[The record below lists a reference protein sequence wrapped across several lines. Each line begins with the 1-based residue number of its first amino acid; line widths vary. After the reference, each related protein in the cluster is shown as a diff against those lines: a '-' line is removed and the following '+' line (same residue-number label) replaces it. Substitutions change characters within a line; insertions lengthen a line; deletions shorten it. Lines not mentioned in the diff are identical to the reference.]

1 MNGGYTLIDFR
12 ENDILDKS
20 LKIDGIYKA
29 VENAFN
35 VGKSI
40 QFVNAKKNSMDSS
53 PITVFACKGDKKYY
67 CTSSTLELV
76 VNEDDTITV
85 RNLVPTGGGK

>member
-1 MNGGYTLIDFR
+1 MNGGYTLIDFQG
-12 ENDILDKS
+12 NDILAEN

-35 VGKSI
+35 VGKFI
-40 QFVNAKKNSMDSS
+40 LCINAKYMYLDSS
-53 PITVFACKGDKKYY
+53 PIPVFICKTDNTYIG
-67 CTSSTLELV
+67 TSSILQLV

-85 RNLVPTGGGK
+85 NNLVTMGE

>member
-1 MNGGYTLIDFR
+1 MNGGYTLIDFQGK
-12 ENDILDKS
+12 DILS
-20 LKIDGIYKA
+20 ENLEIDGIYKA

-40 QFVNAKKNSMDSS
+40 QFVNAKHNSMNSS

-67 CTSSTLELV
+67 CTSSTLQLV

-85 RNLVPTGGGK
+85 NNLVTKEGGK

>member
-12 ENDILDKS
+12 GNDILDKN

-35 VGKSI
+35 VGKSVHFI
-40 QFVNAKKNSMDSS
+40 NAKNNSMDSS
-53 PITVFACKGDKKYY
+53 PITVFACKGEKKYY
-67 CTSSTLELV
+67 CTSSTLQLV

-85 RNLVPTGGGK
+85 NNLVTNGGKE

>member
-12 ENDILDKS
+12 GNDILDEN

-40 QFVNAKKNSMDSS
+40 QFINAKNNSMNSS
-53 PITVFACKGDKKYY
+53 PITVFTCKGDKKYY
-67 CTSSTLELV
+67 CTSSTLQLV

-85 RNLVPTGGGK
+85 NKLVTTEGGK